1 MNSTL
6 KPVEE
11 EKYSQL
17 APLAII
23 ALLLGMASA
32 LALIHPLFFLIPAA
46 AVGVALLALGKINQ
60 SDGALSGAGI
70 ARCGLALAT
79 IFVAAAFVRTGVRD
93 NLLKEQAAEASKHFV
108 ELMTA
113 GKISEIRSQ
122 LTGDAAGNLVPRPE
136 PGAEPRPAEELERIA
151 LERLQQ
157 DPLVRGFA
165 GVDKTQIEVES
176 VSDPVFDGGRTLVEV
191 KLFVADPDSRKH
203 SHVDLQ
209 LTRTKFYEAEGR
221 PWRVNH
227 WTADAPHGAH

>member
-32 LALIHPLFFLIPAA
+32 LALIGPLFFLVPAA
-46 AVGVALLALGKINQ
+46 AVGFALLALGKISQ
-60 SDGALSGAGI
+60 SDGALSGAGL

-79 IFVAAAFVRTGVRD
+79 IFLVASFVRTGVRD
-93 NLLKEQAAEASKHFV
+93 KLLKEQAAEASKHFV

-122 LTGDAAGNLVPRPE
+122 LTGDAAGTLVPRPE
-136 PGAEPRPAEELERIA
+136 PGAEPRPAEELERMA
-151 LERLQQ
+151 HENLQH

-165 GVDKTQIEVES
+165 GVEKPLIEVET
-176 VSDPVFDGGRTLVEV
+176 VSDPVFEGARTLVAV
-191 KLFVADPDSRKH
+191 KLFVADPDNRKH

-209 LTRTKFYEAEGR
+209 LARTKFYEAEGR